1 MIAFLFPFWSL
12 ILILIWYILVL
23 QASGYTVMKLVLNY
37 NNIVKLYTEE
47 LVVSRLLDFIEE

>member
-1 MIAFLFPFWSL
+1 
-12 ILILIWYILVL
+12 
-23 QASGYTVMKLVLNY
+23 MKLVLNY